1 MKPSHD
7 GASLRLQRAELVAK
21 RNHLYDVEAF
31 LSAAGRVLIRVPG
44 EPIPEFTWDGIYRT
58 CEDVRLRTEAIQQRV
73 DEIDL
78 ALAGVPE

>member
-44 EPIPEFTWDGIYRT
+44 EPIPESTWDGIFTT
-58 CEDVRLRTEAIQQRV
+58 CEGIRVRTEEIQRAV

-78 ALAGVPE
+78 TLAGGCA